1 MINVSGLVLD
11 LEHLTLQVGST
22 HQLNVIIVPP
32 EATDKRIDWT
42 SSNETIAAVSDY
54 GVVTAMAAGEATITV
69 TSKDGQHSASCSVTV
84 YDPTSITQHP
94 QSTTVNEGE
103 TVTFSV
109 EASGTDLSYQWQQKS
124 NGREEWLNIEKE
136 TNATL
141 TFSPSMQM
149 DGNQY
154 RCQITDV
161 AHTITYSDP
170 AQLTVKALYTITVQV
185 NGNGSASASSTSVN
199 EGTTITL
206 SATPDDGYYFSH
218 WNVTSGDITIK
229 ENQFVM
235 PASDVTLMAI
245 FDPIVATPTPSLTPT
260 PTAKPDDHKDDP
272 TPTPGPTDDGGP
284 FTRNEC
290 GDVFDRWGN
299 LIWEAPNCDVPTPT
313 PTPPPSTYR
322 PSTTSS
328 AKPTTT
334 PTATPTQPIEPS
346 ETPMATATV
355 NPTPTATEIPQK
367 QNETSFMTI
376 FIFALGGI
384 GLVAL
389 AVIGFIILRNRSER

>member
-1 MINVSGLVLD
+1 
-11 LEHLTLQVGST
+11 
-22 HQLNVIIVPP
+22 
-32 EATDKRIDWT
+32 
-42 SSNETIAAVSDY
+42 
-54 GVVTAMAAGEATITV
+54 
-69 TSKDGQHSASCSVTV
+69 
-84 YDPTSITQHP
+84 
-94 QSTTVNEGE
+94 
-103 TVTFSV
+103 
-109 EASGTDLSYQWQQKS
+109 
-124 NGREEWLNIEKE
+124 
-136 TNATL
+136 
-141 TFSPSMQM
+141 
-149 DGNQY
+149 
-154 RCQITDV
+154 
-161 AHTITYSDP
+161 
-170 AQLTVKALYTITVQV
+170 
-185 NGNGSASASSTSVN
+185 
-199 EGTTITL
+199 
-206 SATPDDGYYFSH
+206 
-218 WNVTSGDITIK
+218 
-229 ENQFVM
+229 M

-322 PSTTSS
+322 PSTTST
-328 AKPTTT
+328 AKPTATPTTT
-334 PTATPTQPIEPS
+334 PTQTIEPS

-355 NPTPTATEIPQK
+355 NSTPVATETPQK
-367 QNETSFMTI
+367 QKETNFMTI